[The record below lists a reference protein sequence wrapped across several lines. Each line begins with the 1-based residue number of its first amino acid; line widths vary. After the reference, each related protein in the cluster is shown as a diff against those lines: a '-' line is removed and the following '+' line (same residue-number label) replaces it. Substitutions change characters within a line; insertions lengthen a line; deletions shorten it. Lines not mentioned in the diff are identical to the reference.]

1 MGSRCAGRTTGVKQ
15 EAAPGQPGNRHRK
28 HKGGT
33 EGGGGAPGTTV
44 NNDQTPLKL
53 ADISILSLPS
63 SREQLTPPLAS
74 KSRCILIPVIIEKWP
89 VH

>member
-1 MGSRCAGRTTGVKQ
+1 MCRSHDGREAGSS
-15 EAAPGQPGNRHRK
+15 PGQPGNRQR
-28 HKGGT
+28 
-33 EGGGGAPGTTV
+33 EDRRGGGASGTTV

-53 ADISILSLPS
+53 TDISILSLPS
-63 SREQLTPPLAS
+63 SRDQLTPPLPS